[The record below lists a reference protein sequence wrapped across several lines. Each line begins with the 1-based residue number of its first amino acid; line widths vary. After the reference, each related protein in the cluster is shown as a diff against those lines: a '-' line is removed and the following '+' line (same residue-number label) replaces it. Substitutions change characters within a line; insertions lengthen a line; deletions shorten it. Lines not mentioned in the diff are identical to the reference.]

1 MAELD
6 MDVTTDAEDSQVLIT
21 VVIPARNE
29 ESNIA
34 AVIEGSRQFCDRIV
48 VIDGNST
55 DGTRELAAALGAEV
69 VEQKSR
75 GKGGA
80 IIEALDHVTDGI
92 IVFIDADQSHDPSDI
107 PALVAPILSGGADM
121 VIGSRMLG
129 GSDELFTGVREFT
142 RLLGGHVLT
151 LLIAKRYRYPLTDSQ
166 NGFRAI
172 RRTVLARLPLKQSSF
187 TIETEMCIEAIRH
200 GYRVLEVPSHE
211 YRRASGE
218 SNIDPLKLGF
228 LYVAVCLRGI
238 GRKRIKP
245 GATVDPKVREEFK
258 PRWRSQ

>member
-1 MAELD
+1 MVVID
-6 MDVTTDAEDSQVLIT
+6 RAEDSEVTIS

-29 ESNIA
+29 EGNLGP
-34 AVIEGSRQFCDRIV
+34 VIVGSRPFCDRIV
-48 VIDGNST
+48 VIDGNSV
-55 DGTRELAAALGAEV
+55 DRTRELAASLGAEV
-69 VEQKSR
+69 IEQKSR

-80 IIEALDHVTDGI
+80 ITEALEHVSDGI

-107 PALVAPILSGGADM
+107 PALVAPILAGGADM

-172 RRTVLARLPLKQSSF
+172 RAQVLAALPLKQSSF

-211 YRRASGE
+211 YRRASGV

-238 GRKRIKP
+238 GRKRVVP
-245 GATVDPKVREEFK
+245 GVTVDPRVRDEFK

>member
-1 MAELD
+1 MK
-6 MDVTTDAEDSQVLIT
+6 VT

-29 ESNIA
+29 QGNIA
-34 AVIEGSRQFCDRIV
+34 AVIEGARRHCDRLI
-48 VIDGNST
+48 VIDGASSDN
-55 DGTRELAAALGAEV
+55 TREVSAALGAEV

-80 IIEALDHVTDGI
+80 ITEALDHVPDGI

-107 PALVAPILSGGADM
+107 PSLVAPLQANGADL

-151 LLIAKRYRYPLTDSQ
+151 LMIAKRFQYPLTDSQ

-172 RRTVLARLPLKQSSF
+172 QRDALAKLPLKQSSF

-200 GYRVLEVPSHE
+200 GFRILEVPSHE
-211 YRRASGE
+211 YRRASGK
-218 SNIDPLKLGF
+218 SNIDPMKLGF
-228 LYVAVCLRGI
+228 LYVFVCIRGI
-238 GRKRIKP
+238 GRRRQAP
-245 GATVDPKVREEFK
+245 SGMVHPKVREKFK
-258 PRWRSQ
+258 PRWRTL

>member
-1 MAELD
+1 
-6 MDVTTDAEDSQVLIT
+6 MDVDLRMARKDADMLVT

-29 ESNIA
+29 EQNIG
-34 AVIEGSRQFCDRIV
+34 AVIAGSLPHCDRLI
-48 VIDGNST
+48 VIDGASS
-55 DGTRELAAALGAEV
+55 DGTREIAASMGAEV
-69 VEQKSR
+69 VRQSSR

-80 IIEALDHVTDGI
+80 ITEALDHVPDGI

-107 PALVAPILSGGADM
+107 PALVDPIATGGADM

-151 LLIAKRYRYPLTDSQ
+151 LLIAKRYRYPFTDSQ

-172 RRTVLARLPLKQSSF
+172 RADVLRALPLKQASF

-200 GYRVLEVPSHE
+200 GFRVLEIPSHE
-211 YRRASGE
+211 YRRASGT

-228 LYVAVCLRGI
+228 LYVAVCIRGI
-238 GRKRIKP
+238 SRKRLAP
-245 GATVDPKVREEFK
+245 SNLVSSDVREKFK
-258 PRWRSQ
+258 PRWRNS

>member
-1 MAELD
+1 ML
-6 MDVTTDAEDSQVLIT
+6 VT

-29 ESNIA
+29 EENLA
-34 AVIEGSRQFCDRIV
+34 AVIDGARPHCDRLV
-48 VIDGNST
+48 VIDGNSQ
-55 DGTRELAAALGAEV
+55 DGTRDVAAALGAEV
-69 VEQKSR
+69 IVQTSR

-80 IIEALDHVTDGI
+80 ITESLDHVTEGV

-107 PALVAPILSGGADM
+107 PAIVAPILDGGADM

-172 RRTVLARLPLKQSSF
+172 RADVLSALPLKQSSF

-211 YRRASGE
+211 YRRASGT

-228 LYVAVCLRGI
+228 LYVAVCLKGI
-238 GRKRIKP
+238 GRRRRVP
-245 GATVDPKVREEFK
+245 GQLVEPAVRERYK
-258 PRWRSQ
+258 PRWRSK